1 MQSLELAREQA
12 ANRVASQLRNV
23 ARYAPRFVHCQHLG
37 YVSIGFCLSAML
49 LAEDADPFLPR
60 VRGLTRS
67 VQGSARPP

>member
-1 MQSLELAREQA
+1 VHLDQYETSRFNAI
-12 ANRVASQLRNV
+12 LRNV

-37 YVSIGFCLSAML
+37 YVSVGFCLSAML

-60 VRGLTRS
+60 VRVLTRS